1 MVLIFGWLD
10 YLYKRNPT
18 LKLLYILDI
27 GVNKLV
33 VPTKTTLFDRNDNKL
48 SLIQR
53 VQNWRKLLLFVFDI
67 NIFSERILETSL
79 NFTTEI
85 TLKDTALSYKHQT
98 EITLALV
105 ISWQFLY
112 SVHTSDYVFNKQ
124 INKTSKYTFIINQMK
139 NKIERKRNT
148 TWSDQFQNQISNL

>member
-1 MVLIFGWLD
+1 M
-10 YLYKRNPT
+10 
-18 LKLLYILDI
+18 
-27 GVNKLV
+27 
-33 VPTKTTLFDRNDNKL
+33 
-48 SLIQR
+48 
-53 VQNWRKLLLFVFDI
+53 LLFVFDI